1 MSMEF
6 SGTLRTKL
14 PRVKTTIFTRMTQ
27 MAQANGALNLAQ
39 GFPGFHPHPD
49 LAKFMVEALEKG
61 KYQYAPMTGLPEL
74 RHAVAK
80 VVESLYSAKYD
91 SETEITITAGAT
103 QGLFSAICSL
113 VREGDEVIVFEPA
126 YDSYVPAIEAC
137 GGKARLVSLEGPDY
151 SVPWDQVKKLMR
163 PETRA
168 ILINSP
174 HNPTGTLLGHQDLLQ
189 LEKMLTSTDVLLIS
203 DEVYEHM
210 TFDGYEHQSVAR
222 YPNLAS
228 RAFVVGSFGKTYHA
242 TGWKT
247 GFVLA
252 PAPLMAEFRKMHQYQ
267 VFAVHSAS
275 QYAFAR
281 MLEEPKHYS
290 ELSAFYQQLRDIFL
304 DELKGSAW
312 KFSPSQG
319 TYFQVLHYEA
329 DPSLTDEEMAKQLS
343 SEFKVTPVPMS
354 GFYQYPG
361 PCQSLRFCF
370 AKTPEELREAARRL
384 VMAGEALLK

>member
-14 PRVKTTIFTRMTQ
+14 PRVKTTIFSRMTQ
-27 MAQANGALNLAQ
+27 MAQADGALNLAQ

-61 KYQYAPMTGLPEL
+61 KYQYAPMSGLPDL
-74 RHAVAK
+74 RKAVVE

-91 SETEITITAGAT
+91 PETEITITAGAT
-103 QGLFSAICSL
+103 QGLYSAISCL
-113 VREGDEVIVFEPA
+113 VRDGDEVIVFEPA

-151 SVPWDQVKKLMR
+151 RIPWEQVKKLMR

-174 HNPTGTLLGHQDLLQ
+174 HNPTGALLGHQDMLQ
-189 LEKMLTSTDVLLIS
+189 LEKMLASTDVVLIS

-210 TFDGYEHQSVAR
+210 TFDGFEHQSVAR
-222 YPNLAS
+222 YPALAS
-228 RAFVVGSFGKTYHA
+228 RAFVIGSFGKTFHV

-252 PAPLMAEFRKMHQYQ
+252 PEALMAEFRKMHQYQ
-267 VFAVHSAS
+267 VFAVHAAS

-281 MLEEPKHYS
+281 MLQEPKHYR

-304 DELKGSAW
+304 AELKGSAW
-312 KFSPSQG
+312 KFSPSEG
-319 TYFQVLHYEA
+319 TYFQVLHYTA
-329 DPSLTDEEMAKQLS
+329 DAALTDEEMAKRLS
-343 SEFKVTPVPMS
+343 AEYKVTPVPMS

-361 PCQSLRFCF
+361 ACQSLRFCF
-370 AKTPEELREAARRL
+370 AKTPEELREAAKRL
-384 VMAGEALLK
+384 VKAGEALLS